1 MPSLTVDKN
10 EWQVS
15 ETVWSPVY
23 NKTDEQG
30 NVVYDDDG
38 NPVTVRVQGGVI
50 QENVTFDA
58 DGNLILIANGDW
70 YNGDKEGVP
79 YGADES
85 LVSGGQRT
93 GAKITSTRT
102 YGPGSFEVSMKIPA
116 FNGIC
121 TSIWLYNYFEDPLGS
136 GIPCNHEIDIEIHGT
151 NAYNNATLAKPMFTS
166 WTTERNSHSD
176 FAELGYNLADGKFH
190 TYRIDWHTGDDPY
203 IEYYVDGVLW
213 CTQRQ
218 SECGTIPTNEMYFNI
233 GCWFP
238 YRWCGEPDFETDY
251 MVVESFSY
259 TPFENETA
267 DKVNTETLVAG
278 GWLDSIEVPTKNL
291 VANGNFD
298 YDITANNAWTISDVG
313 TATVAN
319 GNLTLNGTLTQNVY
333 MDCLG
338 LSYNLLVQGNGNAT
352 VKVTYLS
359 LADGSELG
367 SVNGIIGET
376 MNLNTPENCTQLKI
390 EIISTEEVILNEV
403 SLLVNVTD

>member
-1 MPSLTVDKN
+1 M
-10 EWQVS
+10 
-15 ETVWSPVY
+15 
-23 NKTDEQG
+23 
-30 NVVYDDDG
+30 
-38 NPVTVRVQGGVI
+38 
-50 QENVTFDA
+50 
-58 DGNLILIANGDW
+58 
-70 YNGDKEGVP
+70 P

-93 GAKITSTRT
+93 GARVTSTRT
-102 YGPGSFEVSMKIPA
+102 YGPGSFEVTMKIPA

-121 TSIWLYNYFEDPLGS
+121 TSIWLFNYFDDPAGS
-136 GIPCNHEIDIEIHGT
+136 TTPRNHEIDIEIHGT
-151 NAYNNATLAKPMFTS
+151 NGYNPANLAKPMFTS
-166 WTTERNSHSD
+166 WTTERNSRSD

-203 IEYYVDGVLW
+203 VEYYVDGVLW

-251 MVVESFSY
+251 MVVQSFSY
-259 TPFENETA
+259 TPFEGETA
-267 DKVNTETLVAG
+267 DKVNTATQEAG
-278 GWLDSIEVPTKNL
+278 GWLAGIEVPAKNL
-291 VANGNFD
+291 IANGNFD
-298 YDITANNAWTISDVG
+298 YEITANDAWNVLDGG
-313 TATVAN
+313 TATIAN

-338 LSYNLLVQGNGNAT
+338 LSYNLLAEGNGNAT

-367 SVNGIIGET
+367 SVEGTLGE
-376 MNLNTPENCTQLKI
+376 NLVLATPANCTQLKI
-390 EIISTEEVILNEV
+390 EIISSGEVTLSGV
-403 SLLVNVTD
+403 SLSANVTE

>member
-1 MPSLTVDKN
+1 ML
-10 EWQVS
+10 
-15 ETVWSPVY
+15 
-23 NKTDEQG
+23 G
-30 NVVYDDDG
+30 DDG
-38 NPVTVRVQGGVI
+38 EPVTVRVQGGVI

-93 GAKITSTRT
+93 GAKITSTKT

-121 TSIWLYNYFEDPLGS
+121 TSIWLFNYFDDPLGS
-136 GIPCNHEIDIEIHGT
+136 GIPCNHEIDIEVHGT
-151 NAYNNATLAKPMFTS
+151 NKLNNANLAKPMFTS
-166 WTTERNSHSD
+166 WTTERNSRSD

-190 TYRIDWHTGDDPY
+190 TYRIDWHTGADPY
-203 IEYYVDGVLW
+203 VEYYIDGVLY

-238 YRWCGEPDFETDY
+238 YNWCGEPDFETDY
-251 MVVESFSY
+251 MVVQSFSY
-259 TPFENETA
+259 TPFEGETA
-267 DKVNTETLVAG
+267 GKVNAETLPSG
-278 GWLDSIEVPTKNL
+278 GWLDNIEVPAKNL
-291 VANGNFD
+291 VANGNFAYGID
-298 YDITANNAWTISDVG
+298 VNDAWNVLDGG

-319 GNLTLNGTLTQNVY
+319 GVLTLNGTLVQNVY

-338 LSYNLLVQGNGNAT
+338 LSYNLLVEGNGNAT

-367 SVNGIIGET
+367 VADGTLGEALT
-376 MNLNTPENCTQLKI
+376 LNTPANCTQLKI
-390 EIISTEEVILNEV
+390 EIISSGEANISGV
-403 SLLVNVTD
+403 SLSVNVTD